1 MKAKVPFMMSKNQR
15 GRMNEEIEKEIDAK
29 LQAEVTQIDAVIL
42 WTLHLCFGFGKKRLR
57 RFYDFFV
64 KLSNV
69 NDRWKIRADNIE
81 LLKGI
86 GVDIEEWNREGS
98 KH

>member
-15 GRMNEEIEKEIDAK
+15 CRMNEEIEKELDAK
-29 LQAEVTQIDAVIL
+29 LQSDVTQIDAAIL

-64 KLSNV
+64 KLSRV